1 MCSNGQRTPHWSRRF
16 GSGFWNDSF
25 INESCLYMVPFER
38 QQSLHSHHSVRL
50 CDPPLQAWVR
60 LIVLHE
66 GRSTSS
72 STGLARPRNSPLQ
85 AEPCLIQVS
94 DDGAPLTG
102 AYMNTAPDDGATLP
116 MMVLRSQN
124 SFQIN
129 AF

>member
-1 MCSNGQRTPHWSRRF
+1 VLYFPFSEATP
-16 GSGFWNDSF
+16 
-25 INESCLYMVPFER
+25 
-38 QQSLHSHHSVRL
+38 
-50 CDPPLQAWVR
+50 
-60 LIVLHE
+60 
-66 GRSTSS
+66 
-72 STGLARPRNSPLQ
+72 TGLARPRNSPLQ